1 MVPDI
6 LNYKLSFLNPGLKLL
21 MPLIF
26 LYAAYCLYQS
36 RQKYGGE
43 LGKVVRRLF
52 VAALIGIFAMSFR
65 YAADITTVLWKWGE
79 SLGLLA
85 LALANLF
92 AVWPL
97 LQFASGMPQIKGRS
111 KPASQT

>member
-6 LNYKLSFLNPGLKLL
+6 LNYKTSLLNPGLKLV
-21 MPLIF
+21 MPLLF
-26 LYAAYCLYQS
+26 LFCAYYLYQS

-43 LGKVVRRLF
+43 LGKVVFRLF
-52 VAALIGIFAMSFR
+52 VAAVVGVLAMSFR
-65 YAADITTVLWKWGE
+65 YTADITTVLWKWGE

-97 LQFASGMPQIKGRS
+97 LSFARGIPKTE
-111 KPASQT
+111 KPAERAAQS